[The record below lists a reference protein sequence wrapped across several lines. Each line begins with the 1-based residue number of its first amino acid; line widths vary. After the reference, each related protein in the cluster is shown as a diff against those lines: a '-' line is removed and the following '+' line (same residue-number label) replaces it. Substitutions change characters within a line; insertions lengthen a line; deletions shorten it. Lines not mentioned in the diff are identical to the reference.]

1 MSPRYRWFVV
11 FTFFLFILLHQAD
24 KLLIGPLA
32 TPIMESFGINEAQ
45 MGLVFSGAVFV
56 GAIFY
61 PIWGWLYDRF
71 MRSRLL
77 ALASLLWGASTWL
90 SAVVRTFP
98 GFVATRACT
107 GIDDSSYPG
116 LYNIT
121 ADYFEPE
128 KRGRVNGIL
137 ELAMPLGYLGGMVLA
152 LTMQKTVG
160 WRGVFY
166 ITGSIGIALA
176 VLIFFGVK
184 EPRRGG
190 SEPELKGLRQTKE
203 YRFNWKEVGGLFR
216 KPSLLL
222 IYSQSLFG
230 VFPWQVITFWFF
242 RYLQT
247 ERGYSEMQ
255 VLTTMGIA
263 IIVLAGGYPI
273 GGSLGDAWFKRNTS
287 GRLLV
292 SAIGVALGA
301 IFLVFAIRTP
311 AANQLQFGLLL
322 GLTAIFMPFAA
333 PNMVA
338 SVYDVTLPEVR
349 STANAVF
356 NFFDQIGSAIAPALA
371 GLIAV
376 RSSLGSAILLISV
389 GAWALCFVFQIAASF
404 FMPADV
410 ETLRRQL
417 RERAAAE
424 RALPLAPISTHP

>member
-90 SAVVRTFP
+90 SAVVGTFP

-166 ITGSIGIALA
+166 ITGSIGVALA

-273 GGSLGDAWFKRNTS
+273 GGSLGDAWFKRNTR

-301 IFLVFAIRTP
+301 IFLVFALRTP
-311 AANQLQFGLLL
+311 VANQLQFGLLL